1 MGRGEHP
8 PNGRHEIFVSY
19 YNHRLYVPVISFSY
33 VNDLNGERKKEIKNI
48 GALDSLVL
56 LGWVLPL
63 LDL

>member
-1 MGRGEHP
+1 MK
-8 PNGRHEIFVSY
+8 IFVIA
-19 YNHRLYVPVISFSY
+19 HRMSFTTLKYLYAITLGLSL
-33 VNDLNGERKKEIKNI
+33 NDFNGERKKEIKNI

>member
-1 MGRGEHP
+1 MITRP
-8 PNGRHEIFVSY
+8 MDAMNIMVI
-19 YNHRLYVPVISFSY
+19 LLLISFESLISLKLY
-33 VNDLNGERKKEIKNI
+33 VNDLNGERKKEVKKI